1 MVETQQTKFTRLTE
15 AINEAMAATQLP
27 GLAVGVL
34 YQGEMIAAGFGV
46 TNVEHPSPVTADTR
60 FQVGSITKTFT
71 GTLLLRLAEMGK
83 LDLGLPVRH
92 YLPDFQLVD
101 EQAAAGVTLRHL
113 LTHMAGWEGDLFV
126 ETGSG
131 DDALAKYV
139 TRLSQQEQLAPLN
152 TIWSYNNAG
161 FSLAGYIIEQ
171 ITGQSYETVMQEL
184 VFDPLGLQDTCLNPA
199 DVMTHSFAVGH
210 EIREGNV
217 QVARPWP
224 LPRAVGP
231 AGGIISTVEDLLR
244 YASFHLG
251 DGVTASGER
260 LLLPELLHAMHTQQ
274 VAIGGGHDAMGLT
287 WFINHVAGVRHLS
300 HAGATLGQIALL
312 LWVPEHQFALA
323 LLTNADRGRR
333 VTREISRFA
342 LQEYLG
348 LETVDPAPLALA
360 EAELRPYVGHYV
372 RPFAEVTL
380 ALQDGQL
387 MLSPIQK
394 GSFPSEAVPIP
405 PPPPPIPVA
414 PYHPDY
420 LIVLEG
426 DSKTV
431 RAEIIRRPD
440 GSIGWLRWGSRIH
453 EKVS

>member
-1 MVETQQTKFTRLTE
+1 MT
-15 AINEAMAATQLP
+15 
-27 GLAVGVL
+27 
-34 YQGEMIAAGFGV
+34 
-46 TNVEHPSPVTADTR
+46 
-60 FQVGSITKTFT
+60 
-71 GTLLLRLAEMGK
+71 
-83 LDLGLPVRH
+83 
-92 YLPDFQLVD
+92 
-101 EQAAAGVTLRHL
+101 
-113 LTHMAGWEGDLFV
+113 GWEGDFFV
-126 ETGSG
+126 DTGSG

-139 TRLSQQEQLAPLN
+139 ARMAGQEQLAPFN

-161 FSLAGYIIEQ
+161 FSLAGYIVEQ
-171 ITGQSYETVMQEL
+171 VTGQSYETVLQEL
-184 VFDPLGLQDTCLNPA
+184 VLDPLRLHDTYLNPT

-210 EIREGNV
+210 EIKEGEA

-244 YASFHLG
+244 YADFHMG
-251 DGVTASGER
+251 DGTTASGER
-260 LLLPELLHAMHTQQ
+260 LLSSELLRAMHTQQ
-274 VAIGGGHDAMGLT
+274 VAIGGGHEAMALT

-312 LWVPEHQFALA
+312 MWVPDHHFALA
-323 LLTNADRGRR
+323 ILTNADRGRR
-333 VTREISRFA
+333 ATREISR
-342 LQEYLG
+342 LVLKEYLG
-348 LETVDPAPLALA
+348 LETVDPAPLALS
-360 EAELRPYVGHYV
+360 EAELRPYAGRYV

-387 MLSPIQK
+387 VLSPVQK
-394 GSFPSEAVPIP
+394 GSFPSEVVPVP
-405 PPPPPIPVA
+405 PPPPPMPVA